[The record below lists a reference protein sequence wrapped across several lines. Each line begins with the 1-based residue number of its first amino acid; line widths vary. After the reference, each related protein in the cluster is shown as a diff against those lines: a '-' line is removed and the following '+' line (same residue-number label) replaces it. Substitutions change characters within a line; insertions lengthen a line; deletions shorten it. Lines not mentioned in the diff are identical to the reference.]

1 MTAREQTASE
11 LSMTGVAASQHPLY
25 FARER
30 LRKLGVVS
38 RTKLDSLPEGTQVK
52 VAGIVISRQR
62 PPTKSGVTVVF
73 ITMEDETGLLDV
85 TVFDRIY
92 QRWGKAIFANTVLL
106 VEGRLQKRGRY
117 GTVVVAERVE
127 GVKL

>member
-1 MTAREQTASE
+1 
-11 LSMTGVAASQHPLY
+11 MTGVAASRHPLF

-30 LRKLGVVS
+30 LRKRGVVS
-38 RTKLDSLPEGTQVK
+38 RGQLDSLPEGAPVR

-73 ITMEDETGLLDV
+73 ITLEDETGLLDI

-92 QRWGKAIFANTVLL
+92 QRWGAVIFANRALL
-106 VEGRLQKRGRY
+106 VQGRLQKKGRY

-127 GVKL
+127 GLAL